1 VLTGR
6 SPARAVAAAALLLL
20 AACARHEEAAHE
32 TATAHAAPAN
42 PSSFPLYRGSAVVT
56 VVPVDSSRVIAAMKA
71 SDPHADL
78 PQNFRGHEVIAQT
91 GASMHDLNAWLDALG
106 KAPPQGL
113 HRVEQHGGKSQ
124 IGNDRTILSGLTFES
139 AGGRR
144 AVYVIA
150 ADPRK
155 LRDQLGPVFAL
166 IENYGAVPGVLRAPI
181 DDQAKKQ
188 FGYSVS
194 EMLDKRSPAG
204 AVIDALER
212 LRSENR
218 RGILLI
224 DETRA

>member
-1 VLTGR
+1 M
-6 SPARAVAAAALLLL
+6 
-20 AACARHEEAAHE
+20 
-32 TATAHAAPAN
+32 
-42 PSSFPLYRGSAVVT
+42 YRGSAVVT
-56 VVPVDSSRVIAAMKA
+56 VVPVDSSKVFAAMKA

-91 GASMHDLNAWLDALG
+91 GASMHDLNVWLDGLD

-113 HRVEQHGGKSQ
+113 HRAGQQHGRKTD
-124 IGNDRTILSGLTFES
+124 IGNDRTTLSGLTFES
-139 AGGRR
+139 AGGGRV
-144 AVYVIA
+144 VYVIA
-150 ADPRK
+150 ADPKK

-166 IENYGAVPGVLRAPI
+166 IENYGAVPGVLRGPI

-194 EMLDKRSPAG
+194 DLLDKQSPAG
-204 AVIDALER
+204 AVIAGVER

-224 DETRA
+224 DETRAR